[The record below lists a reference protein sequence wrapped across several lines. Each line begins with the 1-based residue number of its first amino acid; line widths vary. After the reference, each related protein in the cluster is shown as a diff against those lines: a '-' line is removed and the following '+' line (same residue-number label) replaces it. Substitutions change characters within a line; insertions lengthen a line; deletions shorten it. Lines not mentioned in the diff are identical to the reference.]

1 MELPTDW
8 PGGEARGEGEGGGE
22 GSEEKARHGKVPG

>member
-1 MELPTDW
+1 MEVPTDW

>member
-8 PGGEARGEGEGGGE
+8 PGGEARGEGDGGGE

>member
-8 PGGEARGEGEGGGE
+8 PGGEARGEGDGGGE
-22 GSEEKARHGKVPG
+22 GGEEKARHGKVPG